1 MSEEIHAVKHYLAT
15 PKTIRIGEVEY
26 NFVVR
31 ACISLAWIRSEHIDT
46 VFAITKKC
54 CGGQKKRIFR
64 WAGEDDIR
72 RWKNGGGR

>member
-1 MSEEIHAVKHYLAT
+1 MSDDLVAVKHYLAT
-15 PKTIRIGEVEY
+15 PKTVKVGEVEY

-31 ACISLAWIRSEHIDT
+31 AYISLAWIRPEHID
-46 VFAITKKC
+46 AIFSMRKTC

-72 RWKNGGGR
+72 RWTNGGGR